1 MQSRGQGR
9 HSFDACGQEE
19 EEEEEEEEEGHL
31 GVSRGCG
38 S

>member
-1 MQSRGQGR
+1 VGLFKGR
-9 HSFDACGQEE
+9 HSFDACGQE